1 MIDINC
7 FILSNVHNEEDYLEK
22 NLIIA
27 KKAFE
32 QGIQTIVATSSI
44 TGNEDKSF
52 ERKINNLK
60 ERLKKEEIN
69 LQMIVEPLVIIDHIY
84 RNKRN
89 QKSNRMENRELFIY
103 MSSYEIPLH
112 LTETLFNY
120 RINGNWIILS
130 SPETYPFF
138 LTNPEELH
146 SLAKKGI
153 LIQLSA
159 ASIVG
164 KNGWR
169 AKRLAT
175 QLIKRNMAHFVGS
188 NAQSEQGLLLDKAY
202 NFINKYYGR
211 EYTEYF
217 QKNEKK
223 SQEIKIE
230 CW

>member
-1 MIDINC
+1 LIDVNC
-7 FILSNVHNEEDYLEK
+7 FIFSHIHNEENYLEK
-22 NLIIA
+22 NLNIA

-32 QGIQTIVATSSI
+32 QGVQTIIATSSV
-44 TGNEDKSF
+44 TENEDKSL
-52 ERKINNLK
+52 ERKINVLK
-60 ERLKKEEIN
+60 ERMKKEEIN
-69 LQMIVEPLVIIDHIY
+69 LQMIVEPLVTIDHTY

-89 QKSNRMENRELFIY
+89 RNSNHMENRNLFIY
-103 MSSYEIPLH
+103 LSSYEMPLH

-120 RINGNWIILS
+120 QINGNRIILS

-138 LTNPEELH
+138 LINPEELY

-159 ASIVG
+159 ASIAG

-175 QLIKRNMAHFVGS
+175 ELIKRNMAHFVGS

-211 EYTEYF
+211 EYTDYF
-217 QKNEKK
+217 QKNAKTITVYK
-223 SQEIKIE
+223 N
-230 CW
+230 